1 MNALK
6 QQREIAMLSQSE
18 LAEKS
23 GIGTHQIN
31 KIENG
36 RAVPWPRTVRK
47 LAAGLKC
54 NVSDLASLRTERGET
69 NGQQEQSE

>member
-23 GIGTHQIN
+23 GVGTHQIN

-36 RAVPWPRTVRK
+36 RAVPWQRTVRK
-47 LAAGLKC
+47 LAAALQC
-54 NVSDLASLRTERGET
+54 EFSELASLRTERGEM
-69 NGQQEQSE
+69 NGEQKQS